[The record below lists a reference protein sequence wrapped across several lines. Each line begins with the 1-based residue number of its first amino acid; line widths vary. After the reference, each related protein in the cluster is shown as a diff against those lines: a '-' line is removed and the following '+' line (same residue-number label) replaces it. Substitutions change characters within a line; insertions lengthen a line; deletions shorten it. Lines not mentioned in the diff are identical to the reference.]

1 MLPTLIGI
9 TLMVFSIMALAPGG
23 VGASLLTRGGDMRPE
38 ERAAMEAYVNERYG
52 LDKPLPHQYL
62 RWLNNVSPLGFEK
75 IDEGKERFGFK
86 VPDLG
91 MSFAKNR
98 SVTELISEAL
108 PITLLLNL
116 LSVPFI
122 YTFSIIMGVYSAR
135 YRGSLLARVALGTD
149 VDKVATLGRVDL
161 LVLGREEH
169 RSHTNQLLI
178 LRQGSRGQSSGHEGE
193 GGRRGCER
201 FWVKLIVWSARTW
214 RFFLV
219 TTFLARKRS
228 MRLWVRKS
236 VSGMSLNFRCTSTS
250 QSIRMARILS
260 LMSVWMPM

>member
-1 MLPTLIGI
+1 MINYIVRRLGLMLPTLIGI

-98 SVTELISEAL
+98 SVTELVSEAL

-116 LSVPFI
+116 L
-122 YTFSIIMGVYSAR
+122 
-135 YRGSLLARVALGTD
+135 LL
-149 VDKVATLGRVDL
+149 
-161 LVLGREEH
+161 
-169 RSHTNQLLI
+169 
-178 LRQGSRGQSSGHEGE
+178 
-193 GGRRGCER
+193 R
-201 FWVKLIVWSARTW
+201 FAI
-214 RFFLV
+214 
-219 TTFLARKRS
+219 
-228 MRLWVRKS
+228 
-236 VSGMSLNFRCTSTS
+236 
-250 QSIRMARILS
+250 
-260 LMSVWMPM
+260 